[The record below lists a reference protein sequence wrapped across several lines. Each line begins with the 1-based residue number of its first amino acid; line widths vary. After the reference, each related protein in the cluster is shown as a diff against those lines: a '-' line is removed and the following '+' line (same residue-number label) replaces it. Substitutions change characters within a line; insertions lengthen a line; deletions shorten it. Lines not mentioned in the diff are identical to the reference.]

1 MKHVDGRL
9 RVGILALAVLV
20 VSTEACNRAE
30 GDASR
35 RADRTSTSSRSESA
49 GAPATSTSSEQP
61 AAPEPGKA
69 WVIFGSDT
77 VDAEVARTP
86 DERAKGLMYREK
98 VPAGTGM
105 LFVFDQE
112 APQSFWMANT
122 YVALDIAFMDASY
135 TVVDIQQMEPLTTDS
150 HQSGAPALF
159 ALEVPK
165 GWFAAHGVHV
175 GSVAEVKFGAQLP
188 G

>member
-35 RADRTSTSSRSESA
+35 PADGTSTSARSESA
-49 GAPATSTSSEQP
+49 GAPATSTSSDQP

-175 GSVAEVKFGAQLP
+175 GSVAQVKFGAQLP

>member
-1 MKHVDGRL
+1 MKRIDGRL
-9 RVGILALAVLV
+9 HVGVLALAVLA
-20 VSTEACNRAE
+20 VSSAACSRAE
-30 GDASR
+30 GDAARS
-35 RADRTSTSSRSESA
+35 ATAETSAQGESA
-49 GAPATSTSSEQP
+49 AAPASSAPGEQV

-86 DERAKGLMYREK
+86 EERAKGLMYREN

-105 LFVFDQE
+105 LFVFDE
-112 APQSFWMANT
+112 EGPQSFWMANT
-122 YVALDIAFMDASY
+122 YVPLDIAFIDASY

-150 HQSGAPALF
+150 HQSAAPALF

-165 GWFAAHGVHV
+165 GWCAAHGVHV
-175 GSVAEVKFGAQLP
+175 GSVAQVKFGAQLTN
-188 G
+188 